1 MMNEEDNK
9 VEEREFRLKSR
20 AEAFKF
26 KKMSPVTL
34 LSLQMQIDLNDME
47 KNEKTFS
54 TILEN
59 TQVKIGGT
67 WVPVKEK
74 NMEVYYPV
82 GIEDSMNALQ
92 EIIFKFFEEVLKPV
106 FQKSAE
112 SSQKTQ

>member
-1 MMNEEDNK
+1 MEEK
-9 VEEREFRLKSR
+9 EFKIEGR
-20 AEAFKF
+20 AETFKF

-54 TILEN
+54 IILEN

-74 NMEVYYPV
+74 KMEVYYPV
-82 GIEDSMNALQ
+82 GIENDMTALQ
-92 EIIFKFFEEVLKPV
+92 EILFKFFEDVLKPV
-106 FQKSAE
+106 FQKSVE